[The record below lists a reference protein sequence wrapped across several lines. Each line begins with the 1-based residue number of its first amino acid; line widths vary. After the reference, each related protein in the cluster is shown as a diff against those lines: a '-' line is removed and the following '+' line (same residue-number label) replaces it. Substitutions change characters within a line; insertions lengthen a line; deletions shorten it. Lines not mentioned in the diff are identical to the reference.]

1 MAARSGVTWYIPGL
15 DNGRR
20 VEKRYQKQC
29 AHREVRGTRF
39 FTSHIRLFTVCSVGF
54 HLLCRLSEVDV
65 RNHFYLFCSC
75 HKLAF
80 TKSHIL
86 TKTRPM
92 HSRKKK
98 RGQS

>member
-65 RNHFYLFCSC
+65 RNHFYFFVLVTNWRSQRVTYSQK
-75 HKLAF
+75 HE
-80 TKSHIL
+80 
-86 TKTRPM
+86 
-92 HSRKKK
+92 
-98 RGQS
+98 